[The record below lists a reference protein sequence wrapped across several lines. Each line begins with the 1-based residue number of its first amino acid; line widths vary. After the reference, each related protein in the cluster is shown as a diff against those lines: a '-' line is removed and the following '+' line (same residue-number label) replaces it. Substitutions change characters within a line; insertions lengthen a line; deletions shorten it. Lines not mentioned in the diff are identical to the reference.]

1 MTVSDYIWSCLADRG
16 VDTVFYLPG
25 GGSMHLV
32 DALARQD
39 RITPVAMLH
48 EQSCAIAAAAYAM
61 YKNDLGVACVTTGP
75 GGTNAITG
83 IAAAWTDYVPLVVI
97 SGQVPTH
104 MMMEEVDTEEYMA
117 RRTEERQRGPQEVDI
132 ATIVHPITKDVT
144 QLKMCDM
151 CKSCCDAQQVIPW
164 CVDMAL
170 GYKRG
175 PVWLD
180 VPLDV
185 QCAENH

>member
-1 MTVSDYIWSCLADRG
+1 MNVSDYIWQYLADKG
-16 VDTVFYLPG
+16 VGHVFYLAG
-25 GGSMHLV
+25 GGSMHLI

-83 IAAAWTDYVPLVVI
+83 VEAAWTDYVTLLVI

-104 MMMEEVDTEEYMA
+104 L
-117 RRTEERQRGPQEVDI
+117 RRREGERQRGPQEADVLGM
-132 ATIVHPITKDVT
+132 TEYITKYQHYAYTNIRRETGLEWAVHE
-144 QLKMCDM
+144 
-151 CKSCCDAQQVIPW
+151 
-164 CVDMAL
+164 AL
-170 GYKRG
+170 EHPRG
-175 PVWLD
+175 PSWID

-185 QCAENH
+185 QGAPIE

>member
-1 MTVSDYIWSCLADRG
+1 MTVSDWIWQYLAARG
-16 VDTVFYLPG
+16 VSHVFYLPG

-39 RITPVAMLH
+39 RITPVCMLH

-61 YKNDLGVACVTTGP
+61 HKNDLGVACVTTGP

-83 IAAAWTDYVPLVVI
+83 LTAAWLDFVPLLVI
-97 SGQVPTH
+97 SGQVST
-104 MMMEEVDTEEYMA
+104 MQMLQEGQQA
-117 RRTEERQRGPQEVDI
+117 RQHGPQEVE
-132 ATIVHPITKDVT
+132 ITKIIKPIV
-144 QLKMCDM
+144 KMQGIPLFKARIRSLLPALCDN
-151 CKSCCDAQQVIPW
+151 
-164 CVDMAL
+164 AL
-170 GYKRG
+170 ERERG

-185 QCAENH
+185 QGAAIE